1 MNDKEILD
9 LYFSRDER
17 AISETM
23 NSFGAGLTRFALKF
37 LSDRRD
43 AEECV
48 NDAYK
53 AVWDTIPP
61 NRPDNLFAYLAALCR
76 NSALD
81 KVKKNTAQKR
91 SVTIVELTNE
101 MSECVP
107 DQGSISDE
115 RADRLSVLINEYLDT
130 LSKDKRA
137 VFVGRYWYCE
147 SVAEISK
154 RTGFSES
161 KVKTTLHRTREGLKK
176 YIIKKGESL

>member
-1 MNDKEILD
+1 MSDEEIID
-9 LYFSRDER
+9 LYFSRNEK

-23 NSFGAGLTRFALKF
+23 NSFGAGLTRFALRF

-53 AVWDTIPP
+53 AAWDTIPP
-61 NRPDNLFAYLAALCR
+61 NRPERLFPYLAALCR

-101 MSECVP
+101 MSECIP
-107 DQGSISDE
+107 DSGSIGDE
-115 RADRLSVLINEYLDT
+115 RAERLSALINEYLDA
-130 LSKDKRA
+130 LSRDKRT
-137 VFVGRYWYCE
+137 VFVGRYWYGE
-147 SVAEISK
+147 SIGEISR

-161 KVKTTLHRTREGLKK
+161 KVKTALHRTREGLKK
-176 YIIKKGESL
+176 YIIRKGELL